1 VADPCGE
8 GKEIMGYETRKVI
21 VVDDS
26 SVMRQIIKN
35 NLKQLGF
42 NLANLLDAEDGEE
55 ALQRINADGV
65 DLVISDW
72 NMPKMTGIDFLKA
85 IRSDGALKE
94 LPFLMVTSEADKEK
108 IMEAVQA
115 GVNQYIVKPFNAS
128 QLEEKIKEIFPN

>member
-1 VADPCGE
+1 
-8 GKEIMGYETRKVI
+8 MGYETKKVI

-42 NLANLLDAEDGEE
+42 ELANLLDAEDGEE
-55 ALQRINADGV
+55 AMKRINEGGV

-72 NMPKMTGIDFLKA
+72 NMPKMTGIDFLKSV
-85 IRSDGALKE
+85 RSDGALKD

-115 GVNQYIVKPFNAS
+115 GVNQYIVKPFNAN
-128 QLEEKIKEIFPN
+128 QLEEKIKEIFPT

>member
-1 VADPCGE
+1 
-8 GKEIMGYETRKVI
+8 MGYETRKVM

-42 NLANLLDAEDGEE
+42 EITNLLDAEDGEE
-55 ALQRINADGV
+55 ALQKINQGDV

-85 IRSDGALKE
+85 IRSDEALKE

-115 GVNQYIVKPFNAS
+115 GVNQYIVKPFNAN

>member
-1 VADPCGE
+1 
-8 GKEIMGYETRKVI
+8 MGYETRKVM

-42 NLANLLDAEDGEE
+42 EFSNLLDAEDGEE
-55 ALQRINADGV
+55 ALKKINQGGV

-85 IRSDGALKE
+85 IRADGALKE

-115 GVNQYIVKPFNAS
+115 GVNQYIVKPFNAN

>member
-1 VADPCGE
+1 
-8 GKEIMGYETRKVI
+8 MGYETKKVI

-42 NLANLLDAEDGEE
+42 EQSNLLDAEDGEQ
-55 ALQRINADGV
+55 ALKKITEGDV

-72 NMPKMTGIDFLKA
+72 NMPRMTGIDFLREVRA
-85 IRSDGALKE
+85 DGALKE

-115 GVNQYIVKPFNAS
+115 GVNQYIVKPFNAT
-128 QLEEKIKEIFPN
+128 QLEEKIKEIFPA

>member
-1 VADPCGE
+1 
-8 GKEIMGYETRKVI
+8 MGYEIRKVM

-42 NLANLLDAEDGEE
+42 ELENLFDAEDGEE
-55 ALQRINADGV
+55 ALGKIEEGV
-65 DLVISDW
+65 DLIISDW

-85 IRSDGALKE
+85 VRSDGVLKE
-94 LPFLMVTSEADKEK
+94 IPFLMVTSEADKEK

-115 GVNQYIVKPFNAS
+115 GVNQYIVKPFNAN
-128 QLEEKIKEIFPN
+128 QLEEKIREIFPN

>member
-1 VADPCGE
+1 
-8 GKEIMGYETRKVI
+8 MGYETRKVM

-42 NLANLLDAEDGEE
+42 ELTNLLDAGDGEE
-55 ALQRINADGV
+55 ALEKISGEEV

-72 NMPKMTGIDFLKA
+72 NMPRMTGIDFLKA
-85 IRSDGALKE
+85 IRSDGVLKE
-94 LPFLMVTSEADKEK
+94 TPFLMVTSEADKEK

-115 GVNQYIVKPFNAS
+115 GVNQYIVKPFNAN
-128 QLEEKIKEIFPN
+128 QLEEKIREIFPN

>member
-1 VADPCGE
+1 
-8 GKEIMGYETRKVI
+8 MSYETRKVM

-42 NLANLLDAEDGEE
+42 ELANLLDAADGEE
-55 ALQRINADGV
+55 ALKKINEGKV

-85 IRSDGALKE
+85 IRADGSLKE

-108 IMEAVQA
+108 IMQAVQA
-115 GVNQYIVKPFNAS
+115 GVNQYIVKPFNAN
-128 QLEEKIKEIFPN
+128 QLDEKIREIFPN

>member
-1 VADPCGE
+1 
-8 GKEIMGYETRKVI
+8 MGYETKKVM

-42 NLANLLDAEDGEE
+42 EHTNLLDAEDGEQALKKIGE
-55 ALQRINADGV
+55 AGV
-65 DLVISDW
+65 DLVVSDW
-72 NMPKMTGIDFLKA
+72 NMPKMTGIDLLKA
-85 IRSDGALKE
+85 VRCDGELKE
-94 LPFLMVTSEADKEK
+94 LPFLMVTSEADRDK

-128 QLEEKIKEIFPN
+128 QLEEKIKEIFPG

>member
-1 VADPCGE
+1 
-8 GKEIMGYETRKVI
+8 MGYETKKVM

-42 NLANLLDAEDGEE
+42 ELANLLDAEDGEE
-55 ALQRINADGV
+55 AMKRISEGGV

-72 NMPKMTGIDFLKA
+72 NMPKMTGIDFLKTV
-85 IRSDGALKE
+85 RSDGALKD

-115 GVNQYIVKPFNAS
+115 GVNQYIVKPFNAN
-128 QLEEKIKEIFPN
+128 QLEEKLREIFPA

>member
-1 VADPCGE
+1 
-8 GKEIMGYETRKVI
+8 MGYETRKVM

-42 NLANLLDAEDGEE
+42 DLTNLLDAEDGEE
-55 ALQRINADGV
+55 ALKKINEGEV
-65 DLVISDW
+65 DLVISYW
-72 NMPKMTGIDFLKA
+72 NMPRMTGIDFLKA
-85 IRSDGALKE
+85 VRADEAFKD

-115 GVNQYIVKPFNAS
+115 GVNQYIVKPFNAN
-128 QLEEKIKEIFPN
+128 QLEEKIREIFPN

>member
-1 VADPCGE
+1 
-8 GKEIMGYETRKVI
+8 MGYETKKVI

-42 NLANLLDAEDGEE
+42 EQSNVVDAEDGEQ
-55 ALQRINADGV
+55 ALKKITENTI

-72 NMPKMTGIDFLKA
+72 SMPKMTGIDLLRA

-115 GVNQYIVKPFNAS
+115 GVNQYIVKPFNAT
-128 QLEEKIKEIFPN
+128 QLEEKIKEIFPG

>member
-1 VADPCGE
+1 
-8 GKEIMGYETRKVI
+8 MGYETRKVM

-42 NLANLLDAEDGEE
+42 DLANLLDAEDGEE
-55 ALQRINADGV
+55 ALHRINEDGV

-85 IRSDGALKE
+85 VRSSDGALKE
-94 LPFLMVTSEADKEK
+94 LPFLMVTSETDKEK

-115 GVNQYIVKPFNAS
+115 GVNQYIVKPFNAN
-128 QLEEKIKEIFPN
+128 QLEEKIKGIFPD